1 MMMLVVLMMMIEG
14 HPADAN
20 NASLPHIERMIE
32 PKWPPLRT
40 VGIKNFWS
48 QMCFE
53 KLNSFFSFGLCKLQ
67 NPKDTA
73 GLESIWPGLK
83 VHICY
88 LFRNWSQ
95 IGFSDASNLL
105 LPNIWRTVSWK
116 EEQ

>member
-1 MMMLVVLMMMIEG
+1 MMMLLVLMMMIEG

-53 KLNSFFSFGLCKLQ
+53 KLNSFFFWAVQ
-67 NPKDTA
+67 TPKSKRHGRA
-73 GLESIWPGLK
+73 RKYLAWSESP
-83 VHICY
+83 H
-88 LFRNWSQ
+88 
-95 IGFSDASNLL
+95 L
-105 LPNIWRTVSWK
+105 LPL
-116 EEQ
+116 